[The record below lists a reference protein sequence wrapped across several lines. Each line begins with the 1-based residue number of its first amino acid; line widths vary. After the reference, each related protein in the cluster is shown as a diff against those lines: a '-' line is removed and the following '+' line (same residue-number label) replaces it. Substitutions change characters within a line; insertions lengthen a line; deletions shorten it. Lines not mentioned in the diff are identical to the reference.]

1 MSYLK
6 AQTGD
11 DTGFKELIGGLLAH
25 KEVKPHLP
33 EGSSFTP
40 EQVALI
46 VIGAELTH
54 KQFDHLCKVNAFSDS
69 NYNSKKLI
77 IIIQGHARGGE
88 LTPRNLFHGTP
99 LPGSLFSAHGIHEGM
114 PC

>member
-11 DTGFKELIGGLLAH
+11 DAGFKELIGGLLAH

-69 NYNSKKLI
+69 NYNSRKLI
-77 IIIQGHARGGE
+77 TKGMREVENSLPETFFMAR
-88 LTPRNLFHGTP
+88 PF
-99 LPGSLFSAHGIHEGM
+99 PGVCFQ
-114 PC
+114 PVNT